1 MSESKLD
8 QSNLDSDRYE
18 GNPFFSKDTNFK
30 EYNIKKSEIDDD
42 TETLDN
48 FYNDVVDMVSKKGV
62 LTEKETDKFTLFDD
76 APEYT

>member
-1 MSESKLD
+1 MLGFWVAWK
-8 QSNLDSDRYE
+8 
-18 GNPFFSKDTNFK
+18 GPFYSWYWPAGGK
-30 EYNIKKSEIDDD
+30 EYFEAEIDDD